1 MRTARRQDAGE
12 PEPERPDPVAR
23 AGQLMDAHEAL
34 AAKVRAALSC
44 PQSAQAV
51 DRLADEIIG
60 LARHTGEM
68 RGALE
73 QAAVTAPSLKVAFD
87 AGFEAGRAPQPAEA
101 PAGPKHAAS
110 AKHLRLLPSVAAVGA
125 VFRHSWAAA
134 HPAATAAGAA
144 AAVAL
149 TSAAVALPPSAP
161 VAHHHAPL
169 ASSAVPGWRTPARH
183 LSAPEASPRVRGPRP
198 AAVKSTP
205 MVTASP
211 SSLPS
216 VAVPPPPSPSV
227 APGVLAA
234 SDAVVDL
241 RGVSQATVTLTA
253 EGGPVSW
260 SAGQQPG
267 VVVDP
272 GSGTLQAGESATVT
286 VTATD
291 LTHSGFAIV
300 DLGGGVT
307 LSVSWT
313 AVAGLLGVARLL

>member
-1 MRTARRQDAGE
+1 MRTARRQDPA
-12 PEPERPDPVAR
+12 PERPDLLER
-23 AGQLMDAHEAL
+23 AGRLIGAHEAL
-34 AAKVRAALSC
+34 GRRARALLTSC
-44 PQSAQAV
+44 PQDPGPV
-51 DRLADEIIG
+51 DRLADEVNM

-68 RGALE
+68 RAELERHVLTAQALE
-73 QAAVTAPSLKVAFD
+73 AA
-87 AGFEAGRAPQPAEA
+87 FEAGRIHERTAAEA
-101 PAGPKHAAS
+101 PSGPKHAAS
-110 AKHLRLLPSVAAVGA
+110 GKHLRLLPGVAAVGA
-125 VFRHSWAAA
+125 CLRHGWVAQHVPQLAS
-134 HPAATAAGAA
+134 GAA
-144 AAVAL
+144 VVTLAA
-149 TSAAVALPPSAP
+149 SAALPPSAP
-161 VAHHHAPL
+161 VQHHHAPL
-169 ASSAVPGWRTPARH
+169 AHAAAPGWRTPARH
-183 LSAPEASPRVRGPRP
+183 LRSPEASPRVRGPRP
-198 AAVKSTP
+198 AAVRSTP
-205 MVTASP
+205 LVTASP
-211 SSLPS
+211 SS
-216 VAVPPPPSPSV
+216 PPPSVTPPASPPVPSV
-227 APGVLAA
+227 APGTLAA

-267 VVVDP
+267 VVVVP